1 MPAFNV
7 NNGGLDPLQGFHTTV
22 FINDQAT
29 GKPVLLGGFTGFQW
43 TMMNATERYL
53 AFGGKN
59 SRLLDGINAYGW
71 TLERGMIDDR
81 IMQEVFG
88 QQQVGAEF
96 KANPNPRFVITIQ
109 YNAPELEGA
118 PVYYGNT
125 PVETNLQTNPPLL
138 GSSRSATGRYQLRFA
153 KVDNLTVAGAA
164 GGNIIANRLEG
175 MCEDIVYFPDV
186 KTQGSA
192 SDNTPIAPFNFNDI
206 NPSIA
211 IVKPGGGAQRNYLF
225 G

>member
-1 MPAFNV
+1 MPTFNV

-22 FINDQAT
+22 FINDQVT

-43 TMMNATERYL
+43 TAMNATERYL

-88 QQQVGAEF
+88 RQQVGAEF
-96 KANPNPRFVITIQ
+96 KADPNPRFVITIQ
-109 YNAPELEGA
+109 FNAPELNNA
-118 PVYYGNT
+118 PVYYGNNA
-125 PVETNLQTNPPLL
+125 VENPTNPGLL
-138 GSSRSATGRYQLRFA
+138 GSGRSSTGRYQLRFA
-153 KVDNLTVAGAA
+153 KVDNLTIAGAA

-175 MCEDIVYFPDV
+175 MCEDIVYFADPS
-186 KTQGSA
+186 TQGSA
-192 SDNTPIAPFNFNDI
+192 YDNTQAAPTNFANI
-206 NPSIA
+206 SPSIA
-211 IVKPGGGAQRNYLF
+211 VVNPGGGASRNYLF

>member
-7 NNGGLDPLQGFHTTV
+7 NNGGLDPLQGFQTTV
-22 FINDQAT
+22 FVNDQVT
-29 GKPVLLGGFTGFQW
+29 GKPILLGGFTGFQW
-43 TMMNATERYL
+43 TAMNATERYL

-88 QQQVGAEF
+88 MQQVGAEF
-96 KANPNPRFVITIQ
+96 KATPNPRFVITIQ
-109 YNAPELEGA
+109 FNAPELDNA
-118 PVYYGNT
+118 PVNYGST
-125 PVETNLQTNPPLL
+125 SVPIPQTNSPLL
-138 GSSRSATGRYQLRFA
+138 SGGRSSTGRYQLRFA

-175 MCEDIVYFPDV
+175 MCEDIVYF
-186 KTQGSA
+186 
-192 SDNTPIAPFNFNDI
+192 SDTVTAGAAANNTSQAVNFANI
-206 NPSIA
+206 QPSIA
-211 IVKPGGGAQRNYLF
+211 AVTPTGGTQRNYLF